1 MQVDTEVFLDIV
13 LYVGID
19 NLHTIHTWVGGP
31 SRSNRM
37 INGATTSQTDEV
49 LARGMLH
56 KERIC
61 LLVKRHQVRGNTCVR
76 LQGQRQFANALAVVV

>member
-1 MQVDTEVFLDIV
+1 MQVDTEVFLDSV

-19 NLHTIHTWVGGP
+19 NLHTIHTRVGGP

-37 INGATTSQTDEV
+37 IYGATASQTDEV
-49 LARGMLH
+49 LARSVLH

-61 LLVKRHQVRGNTCVR
+61 LLVKCHEVASDVGVWS
-76 LQGQRQFANALAVVV
+76 QG

>member
-1 MQVDTEVFLDIV
+1 V
-13 LYVGID
+13 
-19 NLHTIHTWVGGP
+19 
-31 SRSNRM
+31 
-37 INGATTSQTDEV
+37 
-49 LARGMLH
+49 LH

>member
-1 MQVDTEVFLDIV
+1 MQVDTEVFLDSV

-19 NLHTIHTWVGGP
+19 NLHTIHTRVGGP
-31 SRSNRM
+31 SRSNGM
-37 INGATTSQTDEV
+37 INGASTSQADKV
-49 LARGMLH
+49 LAGGVLH
-56 KERIC
+56 EERIC

>member
-1 MQVDTEVFLDIV
+1 MQVDTEVFLDGV

-19 NLHTIHTWVGGP
+19 NLHTIHTRIGGP
-31 SRSNRM
+31 SRSNGM

-61 LLVKRHQVRGNTCVR
+61 LLVKCH
-76 LQGQRQFANALAVVV
+76 